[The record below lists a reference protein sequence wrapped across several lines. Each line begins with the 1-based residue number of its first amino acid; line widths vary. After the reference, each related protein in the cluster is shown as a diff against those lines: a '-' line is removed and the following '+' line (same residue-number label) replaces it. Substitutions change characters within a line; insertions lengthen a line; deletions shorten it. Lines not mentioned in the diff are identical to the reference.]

1 LVRKILTFYINSV
14 LLFKCPIPGP
24 KS

>member
-1 LVRKILTFYINSV
+1 MNNV

-24 KS
+24 KG